1 MKVWRYRKLNLI
13 DQSRLVEFRKS
24 SDLWFGVDVDSLW
37 IRYPLDA
44 SDALEVETQLNR
56 LPCQQVWDSS
66 ANGMLCP
73 IGFTVPTSKIPEVNW
88 KRVRDVF
95 HLTAPTVRRATEFRP
110 KAKIALARSG
120 LIRETA
126 ALMCEARDLIRWLES
141 SLEIEFQGLNYAA
154 SSSGKAFI
162 IGKSIPPITGS
173 TYWRSGSIFAP
184 AGFEFEFKL
193 TDRALPGTL
202 HLKQGDLALFDS
214 TGNVEII
221 AAGLIHPLSRQSA
234 RASFKQIQTTGEM
247 R

>member
-1 MKVWRYRKLNLI
+1 MRVWRYRQLNLR

-37 IRYPLDA
+37 IRYPVDT
-44 SDALEVETQLNR
+44 SDDLKMENELNR
-56 LPCQQVWDSS
+56 LPCQQIWDTS
-66 ANGMLCP
+66 ANGMLSP
-73 IGFTVPTSKIPEVNW
+73 IGFTVPTSGIPKVNW
-88 KRVRDVF
+88 QRVRDAF
-95 HLTAPTVRRATEFRP
+95 HLTAPAVRRASEFHP
-110 KAKIALARSG
+110 KAKVMLSRSG

-173 TYWRSGSIFAP
+173 TYWRSGPIFAP
-184 AGFEFEFKL
+184 AGYEFEFKL
-193 TDRALPGTL
+193 TERALPGTL
-202 HLKQGDLALFDS
+202 HLKQGDLAVLDS

-234 RASFKQIQTTGEM
+234 RASVKQLQTSGEV